1 MIKAVLYRE
10 GENLTG
16 CRLEGHS
23 GWADSGHDIVCAA
36 ASILG
41 CTCVNALESVCGVI
55 PEITEYNEQK
65 AMLAFELPEMTEEK
79 NSKAQILMGALRQG
93 LDDLSAEYP
102 QNVTLSI
109 IERRKQP

>member
-1 MIKAVLYRE
+1 MIKAVLYRD

-109 IERRKQP
+109 IERRK

>member
-10 GENLTG
+10 GKDLTG

>member
-1 MIKAVLYRE
+1 MIKAVLYRD

-65 AMLAFELPEMTEEK
+65 AVLAFELPEMNEAE
-79 NSKAQILMGALRQG
+79 NEKAQILMGALRQG

-109 IERRKQP
+109 IERRKQS

>member
-1 MIKAVLYRE
+1 MIKAVLYRD

-65 AMLAFELPEMTEEK
+65 AMLAFELPEMTETE
-79 NSKAQILMGALRQG
+79 NGKAQILMGALRQG

-109 IERRKQP
+109 IERRK